1 MARWLRDHGTT
12 DFNTAMVLLAAQ
24 LDDTPGLVNYRN
36 RRNAMRGWCLSPE
49 AWQDITSRLPPV
61 PGPVQP
67 VLDDR
72 KRQEASAF
80 TWAHVTQGEPR
91 FAPRPIEEG
100 QPETIRADWA
110 RQRGSTWHKLARPG
124 RIVHYVELRKL
135 LIEHGDRLAND
146 IDNCRLPPPPPRVS
160 EPGWLA
166 GLGRSD
172 HRDRSSAGGWQLG

>member
-1 MARWLRDHGTT
+1 MARWLRDHRTT

-36 RRNAMRGWCLSPE
+36 RRNAMRRWCLDQE
-49 AWQDITSRLPPV
+49 TWQELTSRLPPV

-91 FAPRPIEEG
+91 FAPRPIEEA
-100 QPETIRADWA
+100 QPGPVRADWA
-110 RQRGSTWHKLARPG
+110 KLRGSTWHKLARPG
-124 RIVHYVELRKL
+124 RIVHYTELRKL
-135 LIEHGDRLAND
+135 LIEHADRLASD
-146 IDNCRLPPPPPRVS
+146 IDNWRLPPPPTRPI

-166 GLGRSD
+166 GLGPR
-172 HRDRSSAGGWQLG
+172 HHQDRSSERG